1 MFAFSQV
8 LCNSMKFDI
17 QIPNTQFNGGGSI
30 FTYGTGNLLRPSVLL
45 LGHSKQMPGH
55 YLKLGYDR
63 VPQYTTVYLNIRK
76 CTSIYDRVPRYTTVY
91 LNIRHSSSLLTTR
104 LNF

>member
-1 MFAFSQV
+1 LHSVRSFAIPWNLIFKSRTH
-8 LCNSMKFDI
+8 NSM
-17 QIPNTQFNGGGSI
+17 GGGSI